1 MRFLRGHIYIAD
13 LEPVRG
19 SEQGRTRPVV
29 ILSNDTINATSPVVT
44 IAPLTSAS
52 NVSRLYRTDVF
63 VAASEAGLSVDSVV
77 MLSQIRTI
85 AKGRIT
91 KELGKLSAA
100 TMVLIEKAARF
111 ALDL

>member
-19 SEQGRTRPVV
+19 SEQGRTRPVI
-29 ILSNDTINATSPVVT
+29 ILSNDAINATSPVIT

-52 NVSRLYRTDVF
+52 NVSRLLRTDVF

-85 AKGRIT
+85 AKSRIT
-91 KELGKLSAA
+91 KELGELSSA
-100 TMVLIEKAARF
+100 TMALIENAARF

>member
-1 MRFLRGHIYIAD
+1 MTFLRGYIYIAD

-29 ILSNDTINATSPVVT
+29 ILSNDAINATSPVVT

-63 VAASEAGLSVDSVV
+63 VAAPEAGLSADSVIL
-77 MLSQIRTI
+77 LSQIRTI
-85 AKGRIT
+85 AKSRIT
-91 KELGKLSAA
+91 KELGVLSAA
-100 TMVLIEKAARF
+100 TLSLMEDAARF

>member
-29 ILSNDTINATSPVVT
+29 ILSNDAINATSPVVT

-52 NVSRLYRTDVF
+52 NVPRLYRTDVF
-63 VAASEAGLSVDSVV
+63 VAASEAGLSVDSVIL
-77 MLSQIRTI
+77 LSQIRTI
-85 AKGRIT
+85 AKTRIT
-91 KELGKLSAA
+91 KELGILSAN
-100 TMVLIEKAARF
+100 TLSLIEDAARF

>member
-29 ILSNDTINATSPVVT
+29 ILSNDATNATSPVVT

-52 NVSRLYRTDVF
+52 NISRLYRTDVF
-63 VAASEAGLSVDSVV
+63 VLASEAGLSVDSVV

-85 AKGRIT
+85 AKSRIT
-91 KELGKLSAA
+91 QELGELSAA
-100 TMVLIEKAARF
+100 TMALIEKAARF

>member
-29 ILSNDTINATSPVVT
+29 MLSNDAINATSPVITV
-44 IAPLTSAS
+44 APLTSAS
-52 NVSRLYRTDVF
+52 KVPRLYRTDVS
-63 VAASEAGLSVDSVV
+63 VAASEAGLSVESVV

-85 AKGRIT
+85 AKTRIT
-91 KELGKLSAA
+91 KELGALSAD
-100 TMVLIEKAARF
+100 TMVLIEEATRF

>member
-1 MRFLRGHIYIAD
+1 MRFLRGHVYIAD

-29 ILSNDTINATSPVVT
+29 VLSNNAMHATSPVITV
-44 IAPLTSAS
+44 APLTSAS
-52 NVSRLYRTDVF
+52 NVPILYRTDVF

-85 AKGRIT
+85 AKSRIA
-91 KELGKLSAA
+91 KELGELNAA
-100 TMVLIEKAARF
+100 TMALIEKAVRF
-111 ALDL
+111 ALGL

>member
-29 ILSNDTINATSPVVT
+29 ILSNDAINSTSPVVT

-63 VAASEAGLSVDSVV
+63 VAAQGAGLSVDSVIL
-77 MLSQIRTI
+77 LSQIRTI
-85 AKGRIT
+85 AKSRII
-91 KELGKLSAA
+91 KELGALGAS
-100 TMVLIEKAARF
+100 TWSLTENAARF

>member
-1 MRFLRGHIYIAD
+1 MTFLRGHIYVAD
-13 LEPVRG
+13 LEPVKG
-19 SEQGRTRPVV
+19 SEEGRTRPVL
-29 ILSNDTINATSPVVT
+29 ILSNDTINTTSPVVT

-63 VAASEAGLSVDSVV
+63 VTAPEGGLSVDSIV

-85 AKGRIT
+85 AKSRIT
-91 KELGKLSAA
+91 RELGELSPA
-100 TMVLIEKAARF
+100 TMALIEEAARF

>member
-1 MRFLRGHIYIAD
+1 MRFLRGHVYIAD

-19 SEQGRTRPVV
+19 SEQGRTRPIVV
-29 ILSNDTINATSPVVT
+29 LSNDAIHATSPVIT

-52 NVSRLYRTDVF
+52 NVPRLFPTDVF
-63 VAASEAGLSVDSVV
+63 VAAPEAGLSVDSVV

-85 AKGRIT
+85 AKIRIT
-91 KELGKLSAA
+91 KELGELSPT

-111 ALDL
+111 ALNL

>member
-19 SEQGRTRPVV
+19 SEQGKTRPVV
-29 ILSNDTINATSPVVT
+29 ILSNDAINATSPVIT

-52 NVSRLYRTDVF
+52 NVPRLYRTDVF

-85 AKGRIT
+85 TKSRIT
-91 KELGKLSAA
+91 KDLRELSAA
-100 TMVLIEKAARF
+100 TMVFVEKAARF

>member
-1 MRFLRGHIYIAD
+1 MRFLRGHVYVAD

-29 ILSNDTINATSPVVT
+29 VLSNDAMNATSPVIT
-44 IAPLTSAS
+44 ITPLTSAS
-52 NVSRLYRTDVF
+52 NVPKLYRADVF
-63 VAASEAGLSVDSVV
+63 VAAPEAGLSVDSVI

-85 AKGRIT
+85 AKSRIT
-91 KELGKLSAA
+91 KELGELSTA
-100 TMVLIEKAARF
+100 TLVLVERAARF

>member
-1 MRFLRGHIYIAD
+1 MRFLRGHIYVAD

-29 ILSNDTINATSPVVT
+29 VLSNNAMNATSPVLT

-52 NVSRLYRTDVF
+52 NVPRLYRTDVF
-63 VAASEAGLSVDSVV
+63 VVASEAGLSVDSVV

-91 KELGKLSAA
+91 KELGELREA
-100 TMVLIEKAARF
+100 TMLRVEEAARF

>member
-1 MRFLRGHIYIAD
+1 MRFLRGRVYVAD

-29 ILSNDTINATSPVVT
+29 VLSNNAMHATSPVVT

-52 NVSRLYRTDVF
+52 NVPRLYRTDVF
-63 VAASEAGLSVDSVV
+63 VSASEAGLSVDSVV

-85 AKGRIT
+85 AKSRIT
-91 KELGKLSAA
+91 KELVDLSPA
-100 TMVLIEKAARF
+100 TMALIEKAARF

>member
-19 SEQGRTRPVV
+19 SKQGRTRPVA
-29 ILSNDTINATSPVVT
+29 ILSNDTINATSPLVT
-44 IAPLTSAS
+44 IVPITSAS
-52 NVSRLYRTDVF
+52 NVPRLYRTDVF
-63 VAASEAGLSVDSVV
+63 VAAQEAGLLVDSVV

-85 AKGRIT
+85 AKSRIT
-91 KELGKLSAA
+91 KELGELSAA
-100 TMVLIEKAARF
+100 TMALIEKAARF

>member
-29 ILSNDTINATSPVVT
+29 ILSNDAMNATSPVVT

-52 NVSRLYRTDVF
+52 NVPRLYRTDVF
-63 VAASEAGLSVDSVV
+63 VSASEAGLSVDSVV

-85 AKGRIT
+85 AKSRIT
-91 KELGKLSAA
+91 KELGDLSTA

>member
-29 ILSNDTINATSPVVT
+29 ILSNDAINTTSPVVT

-52 NVSRLYRTDVF
+52 NLSRLYRTDVL
-63 VAASEAGLSVDSVV
+63 VASPEAGLSVDSVV

-85 AKGRIT
+85 ANSRIT
-91 KELGKLSAA
+91 KELGELSAA

-111 ALDL
+111 SLDL

>member
-29 ILSNDTINATSPVVT
+29 ILSNDAINATSPVIT

-52 NVSRLYRTDVF
+52 NVPRLYRTDVL

-85 AKGRIT
+85 AKSRIT
-91 KELGKLSAA
+91 KELGELSAA

>member
-1 MRFLRGHIYIAD
+1 MTFLRGHVYIAD

-19 SEQGRTRPVV
+19 SEQGRARPVV
-29 ILSNDTINATSPVVT
+29 ILSNNAMNATSPVIT

-52 NVSRLYRTDVF
+52 NVPRLYRTDVV
-63 VAASEAGLSVDSVV
+63 VAAPEGGLSVDSVV

-85 AKGRIT
+85 AKSRIT
-91 KELGKLSAA
+91 RELGELNPA
-100 TMVLIEKAARF
+100 TMALIEKATRF

>member
-29 ILSNDTINATSPVVT
+29 VLSNNAMNATSPVVT
-44 IAPLTSAS
+44 IAPLTTVS
-52 NVSRLYRTDVF
+52 NVPRLYRTDVF
-63 VAASEAGLSVDSVV
+63 VSASEAGLSVDSVV

-85 AKGRIT
+85 AKSRIT
-91 KELGKLSAA
+91 KELGELSPA
-100 TMVLIEKAARF
+100 TMALIEKAARF

>member
-1 MRFLRGHIYIAD
+1 MRFLRGHAYVAD

-29 ILSNDTINATSPVVT
+29 VLSNDAMNATSPVIT

-52 NVSRLYRTDVF
+52 NVPKLYRTDVF
-63 VAASEAGLSVDSVV
+63 VATPEADLSVDSVV

-85 AKGRIT
+85 TKNRVT
-91 KELGKLSAA
+91 KELGALSAA
-100 TMVLIEKAARF
+100 TVYLVEDAARF
-111 ALDL
+111 ALAL

>member
-1 MRFLRGHIYIAD
+1 MRFLRGHTYIAD

-29 ILSNDTINATSPVVT
+29 ILSNDAINNTSPVVT

-52 NVSRLYRTDVF
+52 NVSKLYRTDAF
-63 VAASEAGLSVDSVV
+63 VAAPEAGLSVDSAIL
-77 MLSQIRTI
+77 LSQIRTI
-85 AKGRIT
+85 AKSRII
-91 KELGKLSAA
+91 KELGALS
-100 TMVLIEKAARF
+100 TITLSLMEDAARF

>member
-29 ILSNDTINATSPVVT
+29 ILSNDAINATSPVVM

-52 NVSRLYRTDVF
+52 NVPRLYRTDVF
-63 VAASEAGLSVDSVV
+63 VSASEAGLAVDSVV

-85 AKGRIT
+85 AKSRIT
-91 KELGKLSAA
+91 KELGELSPA
-100 TMVLIEKAARF
+100 TMALIEKAARF

>member
-19 SEQGRTRPVV
+19 SEQGKTRPVV
-29 ILSNDTINATSPVVT
+29 VLSNNAMHATSPVIT

-52 NVSRLYRTDVF
+52 NVPKLYRTDVF
-63 VAASEAGLSVDSVV
+63 VAASEAGLSVGSIV

-85 AKGRIT
+85 AKSRIS
-91 KELGKLSAA
+91 KELGELSAA
-100 TMVLIEKAARF
+100 TMALIAEAARF

>member
-1 MRFLRGHIYIAD
+1 MRFLRGHTYIAD

-29 ILSNDTINATSPVVT
+29 ILSNDAINNTSPVVT

-52 NVSRLYRTDVF
+52 NVSRLYPTDVF
-63 VAASEAGLSVDSVV
+63 VAAPEAGLSVDSVIL
-77 MLSQIRTI
+77 LSQIRTI
-85 AKGRIT
+85 AKSRII
-91 KELGKLSAA
+91 KELGELSEA
-100 TMVLIEKAARF
+100 TMALIEKAARF

>member
-29 ILSNDTINATSPVVT
+29 ILSNDAFNATSPVAT

-52 NVSRLYRTDVF
+52 NVPRLYSTDVF
-63 VAASEAGLSVDSVV
+63 VSALEAGLSVDSVV

-85 AKGRIT
+85 AKSRTT
-91 KELGKLSAA
+91 KELGELSVA

>member
-1 MRFLRGHIYIAD
+1 MRFLRGHVYVAD
-13 LEPVRG
+13 LEPVKG

-29 ILSNDTINATSPVVT
+29 VLSNNAMHSTSPVIT

-52 NVSRLYRTDVF
+52 NVPRLFRTDVF
-63 VAASEAGLSVDSVV
+63 VSASEAGLSVDSVV

-85 AKGRIT
+85 AKSRIT
-91 KELGKLSAA
+91 KELGELSPAMMA
-100 TMVLIEKAARF
+100 LIEKAARF

>member
-1 MRFLRGHIYIAD
+1 MKFLRGHIYIAD

-19 SEQGRTRPVV
+19 SEQGRTRPAVV
-29 ILSNDTINATSPVVT
+29 LSNDAINATSPVIT

-52 NVSRLYRTDVF
+52 NVPKLYRTDVF
-63 VAASEAGLSVDSVV
+63 VVAPEAGLSVDSVV

-85 AKGRIT
+85 TKSRIT
-91 KELGKLSAA
+91 KELGALSAV
-100 TMVLIEKAARF
+100 TLSLIKDAAQF

>member
-29 ILSNDTINATSPVVT
+29 ILSNDAINVTSPVIT

-52 NVSRLYRTDVF
+52 KVPRLYRTDVL
-63 VAASEAGLSVDSVV
+63 VAASEAKLAADSVV

-85 AKGRIT
+85 AKSRIA
-91 KELGKLSAA
+91 KKLGELSTT

>member
-1 MRFLRGHIYIAD
+1 MRFLRGHVYVAD
-13 LEPVRG
+13 LEPVKG

-29 ILSNDTINATSPVVT
+29 VLSNNVMHATSPVIT

-52 NVSRLYRTDVF
+52 NIPRLFRTDVF
-63 VAASEAGLSVDSVV
+63 VAAPEAGLSADSVV

-85 AKGRIT
+85 AKSRIT
-91 KELGKLSAA
+91 KELGEVSPA
-100 TMVLIEKAARF
+100 TMALVEKAARF

>member
-1 MRFLRGHIYIAD
+1 MTFLRGHVYVAD

-29 ILSNDTINATSPVVT
+29 VLSNDALNATSPVIT

-52 NVSRLYRTDVF
+52 NVPRPYRTDVF
-63 VAASEAGLSVDSVV
+63 VAVPEGGLSVDSVI

-85 AKGRIT
+85 AKNRIAR
-91 KELGKLSAA
+91 ELGELSAD
-100 TMVLIEKAARF
+100 TMDLVGDAARF